1 MWMKSPVS
9 GRPTSSWWLLGSTP
23 GHRFLFY
30 GHLPTSCT
38 CKRPAN
44 QPIFESRSTSSKT
57 AFAAQRHDFFDS
69 WGTPA
74 ADSFAVACAVQ
85 LSSAQCQQQL
95 QPQGWGGHVEFGDF
109 CKLKSKKSAEFCLQV
124 APNKNAGSFVL
135 VKKTYQK
142 HPYIPFKTA
151 RTFTKPVGV
160 ANALWAAARMTF
172 LGPQCAANLC
182 IAAAEAVLEVPGKL
196 TEFQPMELSM
206 MLCLGFDGW
215 LKGWRC
221 D

>member
-1 MWMKSPVS
+1 M
-9 GRPTSSWWLLGSTP
+9 
-23 GHRFLFY
+23 
-30 GHLPTSCT
+30 
-38 CKRPAN
+38 
-44 QPIFESRSTSSKT
+44 
-57 AFAAQRHDFFDS
+57 
-69 WGTPA
+69 
-74 ADSFAVACAVQ
+74 Q